1 MSIGAAFLVG
11 GHAAVGEWRQRSKGA
26 PTAQP
31 YAAPM
36 TTEISY
42 AKWMLPLSV
51 PFGLGPKHSEVQV
64 RDGALHVAMGWG
76 FTAEIPLASITQARR
91 WEGRITSWGVHGFR
105 GRWLVNGS
113 SDGVVALTIDPPVKA
128 KVCGVP
134 VTLRQLGISVTDP
147 DALIAA
153 VNR

>member
-1 MSIGAAFLVG
+1 
-11 GHAAVGEWRQRSKGA
+11 
-26 PTAQP
+26 
-31 YAAPM
+31 M

-51 PFGLGPKHSEVQV
+51 PFGLGPKHSAVEV
-64 RDGALHVAMGWG
+64 REGALHVTMGWG
-76 FTAEIPLASITQARR
+76 FAAEIPLSSIATASR
-91 WEGRITSWGVHGFR
+91 WDGRITSWGVHGFR

-134 VTLRQLGISVTDP
+134 VTLRELGVSVTYP
-147 DALIAA
+147 DALITACTKA
-153 VNR
+153 G

>member
-1 MSIGAAFLVG
+1 
-11 GHAAVGEWRQRSKGA
+11 
-26 PTAQP
+26 
-31 YAAPM
+31 M

-76 FTAEIPLASITQARR
+76 FAAEIPLASITEARR